1 MSSFKSILL
10 PTDFSDYSKYARA
23 YAISL
28 CREFKAKLLALHV
41 LEDPVYPIDTTPFG
55 FSPVQFVRERRDSAE
70 KELEKV
76 VEEIA
81 KEGIETESLI
91 VEGKP
96 FVQIITVA
104 REREVDLIV
113 IGTHGRTGL
122 SHYLLGSVTE
132 KVVRKA
138 PCPVL
143 TVRKHGQ
150 EFVLP

>member
-1 MSSFKSILL
+1 MSTFRHILF
-10 PTDFSDYSKYARA
+10 PTDFSEHSKYARC

-28 CREFKAKLLALHV
+28 AKEFDAKLTIVHV
-41 LEDPVYPIDTTPFG
+41 LEEPVYPIDVTPFG
-55 FSPVQFVRERRDSAE
+55 FSPIEFARELRGQVE
-70 KELEKV
+70 KQMAQV
-76 VEEIA
+76 MEEIKDDA
-81 KEGIETESLI
+81 LKVESLI

-104 REREVDLIV
+104 RERGVDLIV

-122 SHYLLGSVTE
+122 SHVLLGSVTE
-132 KVVRKA
+132 KVVRKS

-143 TVRKHGQ
+143 TVRKPGQ